1 MQIETSLD
9 IAAPVATVWALT
21 LDVEAWPRIT
31 PTTMTSVDLLQ
42 AGPLAVGS
50 TARIKQPGQGSKV
63 WTVTE
68 LATELRFAWQTV
80 SRGLTVTGRHVL
92 EPIDTGTRNRLVVDL
107 EGPLSRIVGA
117 FVGRSIRRT
126 IETENHA
133 FKAAAERRS
142 R

>member
-9 IAAPVATVWALT
+9 IAAPVATLWALT

-50 TARIKQPGQGSKV
+50 SARIKQPGQRSKV

-68 LATELRFAWQTV
+68 FVPEQRFAWQTR
-80 SRGLTVTGRHVL
+80 SRWLAITGRHVL
-92 EPIDTGTRNRLVVDL
+92 EPTAAGTRNHLVIKLD
-107 EGPLSRIVGA
+107 GPLSRAIGPL
-117 FVGRSIRRT
+117 VGRSIRRT
-126 IETENHA
+126 IETENQA
-133 FKAAAERRS
+133 FKAAAEG
-142 R
+142 